1 MEVIQ
6 SVVPQ
11 EIPRST
17 ALQVSDPES
26 IIRFALEKGNVN
38 VDIMERLLAMRTQ
51 LQAESAKRQFDLE
64 LAAFQSECPAI
75 QKRKNVMNKDGKT
88 IRYSYAPLDDI
99 VDQVKPLLKSH
110 GFSYSIDI
118 DTSAEKGWVVVRCQI
133 THSDGHSKD
142 SSFKCPID
150 PQGFMSEPQKYASAL
165 TFAKRYAFC
174 NAFGILTADE
184 DNDANINKEKPAGPS
199 KLQIED
205 SDIKPLAKILWDVL
219 LPVRGLKKDWSEANR
234 WMREKG
240 LIDDT
245 EELPHGIDAER
256 YRGLT
261 ANVIA
266 FLKLNP
272 MGV

>member
-1 MEVIQ
+1 VEKGT
-6 SVVPQ
+6 
-11 EIPRST
+11 EIM
-17 ALQVSDPES
+17 QVSDPES
-26 IIRFALEKGNVN
+26 IIRFAIEKGNVN

-51 LQAESAKRQFDLE
+51 LQGEFAKKKFDES

-99 VDQVKPLLKSH
+99 VDQVKPLLKNH

-118 DTSAEKGWVVVRCQI
+118 DSSAEKGWVVVCCEI
-133 THSDGHSKD
+133 THSAGHSKT

-199 KLQIED
+199 KLKTDD
-205 SDIKPLAKILWDVL
+205 SSLESYARILWEKLIPIRGLAKNWDA
-219 LPVRGLKKDWSEANR
+219 ANK
-234 WMREKG
+234 WLRE
-240 LIDDT
+240 LEFINDT
-245 EELPHGIDAER
+245 EELPYTLSIDR
-256 YRGLT
+256 YKE
-261 ANVIA
+261 VIDKSNEY
-266 FLKLNP
+266 LKSNP
-272 MGV
+272 LGVKQ